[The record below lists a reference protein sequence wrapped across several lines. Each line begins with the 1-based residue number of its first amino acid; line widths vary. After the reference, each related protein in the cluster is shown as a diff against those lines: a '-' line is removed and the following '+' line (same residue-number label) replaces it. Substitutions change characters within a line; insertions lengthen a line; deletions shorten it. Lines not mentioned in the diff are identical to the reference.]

1 MISQLINDRLANAKS
16 VLIAG
21 AGGGYD
27 VVCGVPLILG
37 LAERGVDIHVA
48 SLSST
53 PINDID
59 GAVELRPALVKAAST
74 STRPSYFPEGWLS
87 RWLTARLGREIPVY
101 CFGATGVGPL
111 YESYRHLIE
120 MCGIDCV
127 IAVDGGVDS
136 LLRGDEHSLGSPL
149 EDALTLTALSLIDD
163 VDRILACVG
172 FGAERLDHIS
182 HAQVLARI
190 AELQATG
197 AWLGAEALTGD
208 TAANMQEAAEFVLAN
223 QQGMHNSV
231 VVGSV
236 LASIA
241 GKFGDHAVTPHSVNT
256 PPWVSPLMSLFWYF
270 DLAEVARQNLYL
282 SRLVN
287 TSTFDEAAET
297 LGVFMKTRVKR
308 GWEEIPI

>member
-1 MISQLINDRLANAKS
+1 MLSQLIDDRLARAKN
-16 VLIAG
+16 VLVAG

-27 VVCGVPLILG
+27 VVCGVPLIIAL
-37 LAERGVDIHVA
+37 ESRGIQVHVA
-48 SLSST
+48 SLIST

-59 GAVELRPALVKAAST
+59 GGVVHQPELVEVTAK

-87 RWLTARLGREIPVY
+87 RWLTHRFDRDVSVY

-111 YESYRHLIE
+111 YASYQHLIE
-120 MCGIDCV
+120 TLDIDCV

-136 LLRGDEHSLGSPL
+136 LLRGDEYSLGSPL
-149 EDALTLTALSLIDD
+149 EDALTIAALSLIDGT
-163 VDRILACVG
+163 DRILAAVG
-172 FGAERLDHIS
+172 LGAERLDRIS

-190 AELQATG
+190 ADLQCCG
-197 AWLGAEALTGD
+197 AWLGAEALTGA
-208 TAANMQEAAEFVLAN
+208 TADEMRAVAGYVLSN

-236 LASIA
+236 VASLE

-282 SRLVN
+282 ARLLN
-287 TSTFDEAAET
+287 TSTFNEAAEA
-297 LGVFMKTRVKR
+297 LGGFVKTRPKR

>member
-1 MISQLINDRLANAKS
+1 MLNQLIDDRLAGAKN
-16 VLIAG
+16 VLVAG

-27 VVCGVPLILG
+27 VVCGVPLIIG
-37 LAERGVDIHVA
+37 LAKRGINVYVA

-59 GAVELRPALVKAAST
+59 GGVVHRPELVEATAT

-87 RWLTARLGREIPVY
+87 RWLTDRLGRDVSVY

-111 YESYRHLIE
+111 HASYQYLIE
-120 MCGIDCV
+120 KMAIDAV

-136 LLRGDEHSLGSPL
+136 LLRGGEYSLGSPL
-149 EDALTLTALSLIDD
+149 EDALTLAALSLIDGP
-163 VDRILACVG
+163 DRILAAVG
-172 FGAERLDHIS
+172 FGAERLDRIS

-190 AELQATG
+190 ADLQGAG
-197 AWLGAEALTGD
+197 AWLGAEALTG
-208 TAANMQEAAEFVLAN
+208 TAADDMQAAGKYILSN

-236 LASIA
+236 LASLM

-282 SRLVN
+282 SRLLN
-287 TSTFDEAAET
+287 TSTFGEVAEA
-297 LGVFMKTRVKR
+297 LGGFVRTRPKR

>member
-1 MISQLINDRLANAKS
+1 MIPQAIDQRLADAKS
-16 VLIAG
+16 VLVAG

-27 VVCGVPLILG
+27 VVCGVPLILA
-37 LAERGVDIHVA
+37 LEARGISVHVA
-48 SLSST
+48 SLAST

-59 GAVELRPALVKAAST
+59 NAVDHGPMLVEVTAA
-74 STRPSYFPEGWLS
+74 STRPSYFPEGWLA
-87 RWLTARLGREIPVY
+87 RWLSDRLNRSVSVF

-111 YESYRHLIE
+111 HASYRYLIDKFD
-120 MCGIDCV
+120 IDCV

-136 LLRGDEHSLGSPL
+136 LLRGDEFSLGSPL
-149 EDALTLTALSLIDD
+149 EDALTLTALSLIDG
-163 VDRILACVG
+163 VDRVVAAVG
-172 FGAERLDHIS
+172 FGAERLDRIS

-190 AELQATG
+190 AELQRTG
-197 AWLGAEALTGD
+197 AWLGCEALTVD
-208 TAANMQEAAEFVLAN
+208 AAEEMRRAGEYVLSN
-223 QQGMHNSV
+223 QKGMHNSV

-256 PPWVSPLMSLFWYF
+256 TPWVSPLMSLFWYF

-282 SRLVN
+282 SKLVN
-287 TSTFDEAAET
+287 TSTFDEAVEA
-297 LGVFMKTRVKR
+297 LAAFMTTRPKR